1 MKIFIP
7 QESKQ
12 TLGGGWTWIRTFTK
26 FSKDWAVITHNQE
39 EKHDLCLIAGATQTS
54 RETII
59 REKENKIPIVLRI
72 DNIPRNSRNRNTGTS
87 RLYDFAQWADLV
99 IYQSSWAKK
108 FIEPFIRKTGLVI
121 LNGAD
126 ETIFKPE
133 GRKITSPNSPV
144 YLYSQINRDET
155 KQFHIAWYNY
165 IFIQRQE
172 PNAILWLVGNFSPE
186 HLQYN
191 FDFFQGE
198 NWKYWGAIDNPELLA
213 DIYRS
218 ADYFLYTYFN
228 DACSQ
233 TLIEFYLCG
242 GQPIYLS
249 LTGGAVEIKEKF
261 EMYGREYLTATRMCK
276 EYKEAL
282 EGIIR

>member
-7 QESKQ
+7 MESKQ

-26 FSKDWAVITHNQE
+26 FSKDWATITHNQE
-39 EKHDLCLIAGATQTS
+39 EKHDLCLIAGVTQTS

-99 IYQSSWAKK
+99 VYQSSWAKRY
-108 FIEPFIRKTGLVI
+108 IMPFIKKDGPVI
-121 LNGAD
+121 INGAD
-126 ETIFKPE
+126 ETIFRPE
-133 GRKITSPNSPV
+133 GEKIRKDGEPQ
-144 YLYSQINRDET
+144 YLYSRFNRDET
-155 KQFHIAWYNY
+155 KRWELAWYQY
-165 IFIQRQE
+165 ILIQRKN
-172 PNAILWLVGNFSPE
+172 PNAHLWIVGNFSFE
-186 HLQYN
+186 HLEYN

-198 NWKYWGAIDNPELLA
+198 RYKYWGIIDNPELLA
-213 DIYRS
+213 QIYRS
-218 ADYFLYTYFN
+218 ADYLMYTYWN

-233 TLIEFYLCG
+233 TLIECLLCG
-242 GQPIYLS
+242 IEPIYYELS
-249 LTGGAVEIKEKF
+249 GGAKEIKESF
-261 EMYGREYLTATRMCK
+261 EKYGREYLMATRMCK

-282 EGIIR
+282 EGVIR